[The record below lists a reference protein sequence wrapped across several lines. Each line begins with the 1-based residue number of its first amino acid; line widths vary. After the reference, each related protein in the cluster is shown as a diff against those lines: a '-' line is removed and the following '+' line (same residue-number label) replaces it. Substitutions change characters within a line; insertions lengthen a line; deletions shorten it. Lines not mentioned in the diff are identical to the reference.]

1 MKKKSPGLLLRKGNW
16 YSDSGVGG
24 MLVNGT
30 EVGTAPGPECECTCD
45 HTQGR
50 APCSRHSVTPQ
61 GRGRAAQGTSHT
73 RPSSE
78 VFPPRGHCTEAIGAS
93 PSWSRRRT
101 WRRRP
106 GDGRVLES
114 GRAGADDL
122 GLARPPAGEEDS
134 RPVRTWT
141 PPGPGPTRA
150 SPVSSSA
157 DPPTMPT
164 WGLLHIALLV
174 LCWGPSLAGAQE
186 TVPMKTLRCHND
198 YTSRIVCRWADTQD
212 AQRLNMTLY
221 RRLNEGLPQPVS
233 CDLSDDMPWSEC
245 PSLHCVPRTC
255 TINYGLFVIADKDYF
270 SFRPDRP
277 LDTQLTVTLAQ
288 HVQPPAPKDLRIN
301 DTGDHFVLTWS
312 EALGDFQR
320 QWLSH
325 REFEVV
331 YRRLQDSWEEA
342 STLRSTS
349 PEAIL
354 GPEHL
359 IPSSTYV
366 ARVRTRLS
374 PGSGLSGRP
383 SQWSPEVRWDSQ
395 PGDEAQPQNL
405 QCLFDGGAVLSCSWE
420 VRSWVTSS
428 VSFTLFYKSSPN
440 TQEKECSPVL
450 REASDGYIQHWCQ
463 IPVPD
468 PGSHSQYIV
477 SVRPKE
483 EEKFIKSSNNI
494 QMAPPT
500 LNLTKGRDGYIL
512 RWEVEK
518 MTYGHIQHTFEVQYK
533 KDAASW
539 QESKTEPLQNTHSMS
554 LPPLEP
560 STRYQARV
568 RVKPYGGYSG
578 IWSEWSEERSWDTEW
593 VLPMWVL
600 VVILV
605 FITLALLPALRFC
618 GMYGY
623 RLNRKWEEKIP
634 NPSKSHLFQGSAG
647 LWLPDSTSVLTSG
660 SASRKGPGPSVFPRL
675 DGVFPVVCGHSEVSP
690 LTIEDPKVASDSPSE
705 ADPTPAASDLPTEPP
720 PSPQLCFSAPLGR
733 PESQVFG
740 FDFNGPYLSLPDLM
754 GQEPPPQTGT
764 SQKPQPSGSLE
775 YLCLPA
781 GERVQLTPL
790 SQVRR
795 PGQAT
800 GVERRPCLR
809 DEGSPSLE
817 SGAGPAPPAPGPMG
831 GQGPEDS
838 PTAPSTASRG
848 PEDSVMASGYVTTA
862 DLALTPPKGAPSA
875 SQFPLLGLPS
885 DKNQS
890 LSPALASGLP
900 VAPGSLKPE
909 YQGYVA
915 LPPSMGQSPKSP
927 LGSPAPPAA
936 SGPFL
941 SPGEPQVEVTPVS
954 PHPEGLL
961 VLQQVGDYC
970 YLPGVESGLLSPQ
983 SKSSSLGPCPK
994 IRDPDQVPQGKR
1006 PPCQAI
1012 PQVPAIQLFKA
1023 LKQQDYLLLPPRDV
1037 GRPGEVC

>member
-1 MKKKSPGLLLRKGNW
+1 M
-16 YSDSGVGG
+16 
-24 MLVNGT
+24 
-30 EVGTAPGPECECTCD
+30 
-45 HTQGR
+45 
-50 APCSRHSVTPQ
+50 
-61 GRGRAAQGTSHT
+61 
-73 RPSSE
+73 
-78 VFPPRGHCTEAIGAS
+78 
-93 PSWSRRRT
+93 
-101 WRRRP
+101 
-106 GDGRVLES
+106 
-114 GRAGADDL
+114 
-122 GLARPPAGEEDS
+122 
-134 RPVRTWT
+134 
-141 PPGPGPTRA
+141 
-150 SPVSSSA
+150 
-157 DPPTMPT
+157 
-164 WGLLHIALLV
+164 
-174 LCWGPSLAGAQE
+174 
-186 TVPMKTLRCHND
+186 
-198 YTSRIVCRWADTQD
+198 
-212 AQRLNMTLY
+212 
-221 RRLNEGLPQPVS
+221 
-233 CDLSDDMPWSEC
+233 
-245 PSLHCVPRTC
+245 
-255 TINYGLFVIADKDYF
+255 
-270 SFRPDRP
+270 
-277 LDTQLTVTLAQ
+277 
-288 HVQPPAPKDLRIN
+288 
-301 DTGDHFVLTWS
+301 
-312 EALGDFQR
+312 
-320 QWLSH
+320 
-325 REFEVV
+325 
-331 YRRLQDSWEEA
+331 
-342 STLRSTS
+342 
-349 PEAIL
+349 
-354 GPEHL
+354 
-359 IPSSTYV
+359 
-366 ARVRTRLS
+366 
-374 PGSGLSGRP
+374 
-383 SQWSPEVRWDSQ
+383 
-395 PGDEAQPQNL
+395 
-405 QCLFDGGAVLSCSWE
+405 
-420 VRSWVTSS
+420 
-428 VSFTLFYKSSPN
+428 
-440 TQEKECSPVL
+440 
-450 REASDGYIQHWCQ
+450 
-463 IPVPD
+463 
-468 PGSHSQYIV
+468 
-477 SVRPKE
+477 
-483 EEKFIKSSNNI
+483 
-494 QMAPPT
+494 
-500 LNLTKGRDGYIL
+500 
-512 RWEVEK
+512 
-518 MTYGHIQHTFEVQYK
+518 
-533 KDAASW
+533 
-539 QESKTEPLQNTHSMS
+539 
-554 LPPLEP
+554 
-560 STRYQARV
+560 
-568 RVKPYGGYSG
+568 
-578 IWSEWSEERSWDTEW
+578 
-593 VLPMWVL
+593 
-600 VVILV
+600 
-605 FITLALLPALRFC
+605 
-618 GMYGY
+618 
-623 RLNRKWEEKIP
+623 
-634 NPSKSHLFQGSAG
+634 
-647 LWLPDSTSVLTSG
+647 
-660 SASRKGPGPSVFPRL
+660 
-675 DGVFPVVCGHSEVSP
+675 FPVVCGHSEVSP

-831 GQGPEDS
+831 SQGPEDS

>member
-1 MKKKSPGLLLRKGNW
+1 M
-16 YSDSGVGG
+16 
-24 MLVNGT
+24 
-30 EVGTAPGPECECTCD
+30 
-45 HTQGR
+45 
-50 APCSRHSVTPQ
+50 SVCPT
-61 GRGRAAQGTSHT
+61 TK
-73 RPSSE
+73 
-78 VFPPRGHCTEAIGAS
+78 
-93 PSWSRRRT
+93 
-101 WRRRP
+101 RP
-106 GDGRVLES
+106 GDGRGLE
-114 GRAGADDL
+114 GGCAGADDL
-122 GLARPPAGEEDS
+122 GLARPRVGEEDS
-134 RPVRTWT
+134 RPVRTWIL
-141 PPGPGPTRA
+141 PGPGPTRA
-150 SPVSSSA
+150 SPSSFSA
-157 DPPTMPT
+157 DPQM
-164 WGLLHIALLV
+164 LLIRRLLPIALLV
-174 LCWGPSLAGAQE
+174 LCWGSSLAGAQE

-212 AQRLNMTLY
+212 AQRLINVTLY

-245 PSLHCVPRTC
+245 LSLHCVPRTC
-255 TINYGLFVIADKDYF
+255 IINYNLFVIADKDYF

-277 LDTQLTVTLAQ
+277 LDTQLTVSLAQ
-288 HVQPPAPKDLRIN
+288 HVQPPAPKDLHIN
-301 DTGDHFVLTWS
+301 DAKDHFMLTWNV
-312 EALGDFQR
+312 ALEGFQS

-325 REFEVV
+325 LEFEVV

-342 STLRSTS
+342 PTLHSTS
-349 PEAIL
+349 PKAIL

-359 IPSSTYV
+359 IASSTYV
-366 ARVRTRLS
+366 ARVRTRLR

-420 VRSWVTSS
+420 VRSRVTSS
-428 VSFTLFYKSSPN
+428 LSFTLFYKSSPN

-450 REASDGYIQHWCQ
+450 REACGSYIRHRCQ

-483 EEKFIKSSNNI
+483 EEKLIESSNNI

-500 LNLTKGRDGYIL
+500 LNVTKGRDSYIL

-518 MTYGHIQHTFEVQYK
+518 MAFPHIQHTFEVQYK

-554 LPPLEP
+554 LPHLEP

-568 RVKPYGGYSG
+568 RVKPYSGYNG
-578 IWSEWSEERSWDTEW
+578 IWSEWSEECSWDTEW
-593 VLPMWVL
+593 ALPMWVL
-600 VVILV
+600 AVILV

-647 LWLPDSTSVLTSG
+647 LWLPDSTSVLISG
-660 SASRKGPGPSVFPRL
+660 SASLKGPGASGFPGL
-675 DGVFPVVCGHSEVSP
+675 DGVCPVVRRHSEVSP

-705 ADPTPAASDLPTEPP
+705 PNMIPAALDLPTEPP
-720 PSPQLCFSAPLGR
+720 RSSQLCLSAPLSR

-740 FDFNGPYLSLPDLM
+740 FDFNGPYLSLPNLM
-754 GQEPPPQTGT
+754 GQEPPRQTGM
-764 SQKPQPSGSLE
+764 SQKPLPPGSLE

-781 GERVQLTPL
+781 GEQVQLTPL
-790 SQVRR
+790 SQVRN

-800 GVERRPCLR
+800 GVERRPCLSA
-809 DEGSPSLE
+809 EGSPSLE
-817 SGAGPAPPAPGPMG
+817 SGAGPAPPAPGPMS

-838 PTAPSTASRG
+838 PTALSTASRG

-862 DLALTPPKGAPSA
+862 DPALTPPKGTPSA
-875 SQFPLLGLPS
+875 SQVPPLGLPS
-885 DKNQS
+885 DQNQS

-909 YQGYVA
+909 YQGYVE
-915 LPPSMGQSPKSP
+915 LPPTMGQSPKPP
-927 LGSPAPPAA
+927 LESPAPLAA
-936 SGPFL
+936 SGPVL
-941 SPGEPQVEVTPVS
+941 SPREPQAEVAPVS

-970 YLPGVESGLLSPQ
+970 FLPGVGSGPLSPQ
-983 SKSSSLGPCPK
+983 SKSSSPGPCPK
-994 IRDPDQVPQGKR
+994 IRDLDQVFQAKK

-1023 LKQQDYLLLPPRDV
+1023 LKQQDYLSLPPRDV